1 MSEGF
6 LVEPVIGLGLPLKVV
21 DRDFVDFIDL
31 VDLVDEG
38 DVGRGGK
45 GTEGGI
51 DGRSSALSAD
61 LRE

>member
-6 LVEPVIGLGLPLKVV
+6 LVEPVIGLGLPLIVA
-21 DRDFVDFIDL
+21 DREVGDFIDF

-38 DVGRGGK
+38 EVGRGGK

-51 DGRSSALSAD
+51 DGKSSVLSAD

>member
-6 LVEPVIGLGLPLKVV
+6 LVEPVIGLGLPLIVA
-21 DRDFVDFIDL
+21 DRDF

-45 GTEGGI
+45 GTEGGM
-51 DGRSSALSAD
+51 DGKSRVLSAD
-61 LRE
+61 RRE

>member
-6 LVEPVIGLGLPLKVV
+6 LVEPVIGLGLPLRVV
-21 DRDFVDFIDL
+21 DRDF

-51 DGRSSALSAD
+51 DGKSSALSAD

>member
-1 MSEGF
+1 
-6 LVEPVIGLGLPLKVV
+6 LVEAVIGLGLPLRVV
-21 DRDFVDFIDL
+21 ERDF
-31 VDLVDEG
+31 VDEG

-51 DGRSSALSAD
+51 DGKSSVLSAD